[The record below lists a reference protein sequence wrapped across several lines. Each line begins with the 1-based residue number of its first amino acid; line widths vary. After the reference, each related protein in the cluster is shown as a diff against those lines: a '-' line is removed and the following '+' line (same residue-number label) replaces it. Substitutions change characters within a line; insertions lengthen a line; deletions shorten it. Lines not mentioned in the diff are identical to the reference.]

1 MRNIKTV
8 LVLGTTLLL
17 GMKVVAQETKMESA
31 PMQVVAIKD
40 QPSSAGPSEYFTG
53 KVEVARLV
61 QGESPSDLTCGS
73 VKFEAGARSNWHTHP
88 KGQLLVVTKGHG
100 LVQEWGK
107 PVRKIK
113 VGDVVWTPPNVKH
126 WHGATAKHSMTHTAV
141 TETLD
146 GKAVEWMERVTDE
159 QYKSEAEQKSKG
171 APSKVLRKQR
181 I

>member
-1 MRNIKTV
+1 MQIWFKKLILIMATILFFGINS
-8 LVLGTTLLL
+8 
-17 GMKVVAQETKMESA
+17 VAENS
-31 PMQVVAIKD
+31 MQVLTVKD
-40 QPSSAGPSEYFTG
+40 QPTSAGPSEYFTG
-53 KVEVARLV
+53 KVEVARLIT
-61 QGESPSDLTCGS
+61 GESPSDLTCGS

-88 KGQLLVVTKGHG
+88 KGQLLVVTSGHG
-100 LVQEWGK
+100 LVQEWDK

-126 WHGATAKHSMTHTAV
+126 WHGASAKHSMTHTAV

-159 QYKSEAEQKSKG
+159 QYKGKKKKTEMRTSESKNL
-171 APSKVLRKQR
+171 LRHR